1 MKPMTYREM
10 FDEVV
15 MSGKYR
21 TQMEKIKVL
30 AQRIYCNGFDG
41 AETKAD
47 AVWAALE
54 RYEDMTGRP
63 FDPTQDQFDEIEASI
78 I

>member
-1 MKPMTYREM
+1 MTYREM

-15 MSGKYR
+15 MSGKYH
-21 TQMEKIKVL
+21 TQMEKVKKL
-30 AQRIYCNGFDG
+30 ARLIYRTGFDG
-41 AETKAD
+41 AETKTD

-54 RYEDMTGRP
+54 QCEDMTGRP